1 MAKPSKFGRAF
12 ATRPALNLARV
23 LLVHHQLAPRLTL
36 QSVLRAGGY
45 SVDVAATESEG
56 LSKLDQGSYELVL
69 SDAEKG
75 RDLLAYA
82 RVKDYRPATA
92 VITSDEPWSAS
103 HSNSRKPQ
111 ISVCAENLPTLL

>member
-1 MAKPSKFGRAF
+1 MTKPSKFGRAF

-23 LLVHHQLAPRLTL
+23 LLVHHQLGPRLTL

-75 RDLLAYA
+75 RDLLANA
-82 RVKDYRPATA
+82 RVKDYRSAAA
-92 VITSDEPWSAS
+92 VIASDHPGTTSHP
-103 HSNSRKPQ
+103 N
-111 ISVCAENLPTLL
+111 